1 MHNYFTKFVK
11 DNYLWQFVHFPTRN
25 NNILDLILTNIPD
38 KIHNLHGFNDII
50 STDHKLIGLDLDL
63 RVPKKPDIK
72 CSVYNFKRAD
82 WSSLNNSLQNTSW
95 DQCFVPNDVDAS
107 LSNWCAV
114 FLTVVN
120 QHVPKSK
127 TRNIHD
133 HPWIDKELLS
143 LIKRKNKQRLKA
155 NRTGCVHDAQ
165 KFKDLRRLTKQLIS
179 QKKKEYATKLRD
191 SVTEN
196 PKRFWSFVKSSRS
209 VKITANFLRDN
220 QSFITDSRDKANL
233 LNSFLVTSEF
243 VVVYTPSQATVSL
256 GSMAYQTHILEEFLD
271 PTGKLIGHNH

>member
-1 MHNYFTKFVK
+1 MHGY
-11 DNYLWQFVHFPTRN
+11 D
-25 NNILDLILTNIPD
+25 
-38 KIHNLHGFNDII
+38 DII
-50 STDHKLIGLDLDL
+50 STDHKLIGFDLDL

-72 CSVYNFKRAD
+72 RFVYNFKKAD

-120 QHVPKSK
+120 KHVPKSK

-143 LIKRKNKQRLKA
+143 LIKRKNMHRLKA
-155 NRTGCVHDAQ
+155 NRSGCVHDAQ

-209 VKITANFLRDN
+209 VKIVFN
-220 QSFITDSRDKANL
+220 ITC
-233 LNSFLVTSEF
+233 F
-243 VVVYTPSQATVSL
+243 
-256 GSMAYQTHILEEFLD
+256 
-271 PTGKLIGHNH
+271 